1 MNKSLNQNWTNSKF
15 SCNRGS
21 TGGRTDG
28 VGNPEENKGQDWQQE
43 RQERIAALVQQLEQG
58 VAGIQSSDDFK
69 RWLRVASRFHTY
81 SVNNQLL
88 ILFQFP
94 SATRVAGY
102 RTWQSLN
109 RQVKR
114 GSKGINILAPQ
125 PFERIIEDKV
135 TGTEEVARG
144 ITFKTVSVFDI
155 SQTEGEELPSIAPG
169 QLQSEEGQEL
179 YRKLDD
185 LAEREGL
192 KVTHYDLMGEA
203 EKDPQYNGYYL
214 PGSKLIYVKR
224 AAQSQMVKT
233 LAHELGHHFDAGREG
248 SPRDERETVAE
259 AVAFVV
265 GSYYGIDTTAYTFP
279 YVAGWAAKRE
289 GAEVIKAVMS
299 RVQQTAHRMLDLLE
313 RVLSAM
319 RPVTPI

>member
-1 MNKSLNQNWTNSKF
+1 MTSLNQNRTNSKF

-21 TGGRTDG
+21 TDG
-28 VGNPEENKGQDWQQE
+28 SGKGTTNQDWQQE
-43 RQERIAALVQQLEQG
+43 RQDRMAGLMQQLEQG

-69 RWLRVASRFHTY
+69 RWLKVASRFHTY
-81 SVNNQLL
+81 SLNNQVL
-88 ILFQFP
+88 ILMQFP
-94 SATRVAGY
+94 NATRVAGY
-102 RTWQSLN
+102 RTWQSLK
-109 RQVKR
+109 RQVVK

-125 PFERIIEDKV
+125 PFERLIEDKA

-169 QLQSEEGQEL
+169 QLQGEEGVEL
-179 YRKLDD
+179 YRRLDG
-185 LAEREGL
+185 LAESEGL
-192 KVTHYDLMGEA
+192 KVTHYDLLGEA
-203 EKDPQYNGYYL
+203 EQDPAYNGYYL

-224 AAQSQMVKT
+224 AAQVQMVKT

-265 GSYYGIDTTAYTFP
+265 ASYYGIDTTAYTFP
-279 YVAGWAAKRE
+279 YVAGWAAKRN
-289 GAEVIKAVMS
+289 GSEVIKAVMT
-299 RVQQTAHRMLDLLE
+299 RIQRTAHRMLDLLE
-313 RVLSAM
+313 GATE
-319 RPVTPI
+319 PWNGTGQQEND